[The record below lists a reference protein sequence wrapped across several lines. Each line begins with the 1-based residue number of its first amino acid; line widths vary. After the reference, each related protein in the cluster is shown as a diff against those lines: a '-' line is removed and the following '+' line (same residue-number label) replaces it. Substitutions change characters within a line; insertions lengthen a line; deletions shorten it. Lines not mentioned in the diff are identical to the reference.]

1 MFIPGN
7 ENYGHTTPVHNL
19 FITASFVITKTR
31 KHLTCPSISQGC
43 TVLHPCHGIQVSN
56 KKGDIDLCS
65 SLNITEARY
74 AECKKPISKD
84 HILYDSVF
92 IIFFKW

>member
-1 MFIPGN
+1 MSLNKSGLY
-7 ENYGHTTPVHNL
+7 E
-19 FITASFVITKTR
+19 
-31 KHLTCPSISQGC
+31 
-43 TVLHPCHGIQVSN
+43 LHPFHGIQVSN
-56 KKGDIDLCS
+56 KKGEIDLCS
-65 SLNITEARY
+65 SLNITEALY